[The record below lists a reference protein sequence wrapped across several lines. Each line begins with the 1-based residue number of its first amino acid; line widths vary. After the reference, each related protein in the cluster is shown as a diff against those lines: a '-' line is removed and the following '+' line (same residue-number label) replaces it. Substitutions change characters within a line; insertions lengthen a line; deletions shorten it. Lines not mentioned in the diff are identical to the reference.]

1 MLKEPVPAGH
11 TGGIAVRSIF
21 LGLTQGVV
29 LCLLAAC
36 GGGGGGDGGGG
47 DAGATGRLSVSTH
60 QLTFVANGPNGAT
73 PPAQTVTGFVNDFP
87 GGTLYLTI
95 TGTGQAVAS
104 ISPVVLT
111 SSTSGYAEVSVPSP
125 ATLGVGTYTG
135 LINVQACTSGTT
147 CASGN
152 LNSSPQTINV
162 TYHVAAVQS
171 SAGSLDFSIANV
183 SAAEDLRREVTLTTV
198 PSNQTWTAAVDANW
212 LHVTASGASGGTL
225 AATLDPDVLQG
236 LTNGQYTASVTVTP
250 GTYGPPLVLPV
261 TLDVQRTQIDHV
273 TPYVAYTGTSQEVI
287 IRGQQLSQ
295 LQIGNV
301 LFGST
306 PALSFTLVSD
316 TEIRA
321 TTPAALARGRHT
333 VHLQSAQGSAHELA
347 ELVVVDAPAFSAA
360 VLAYPQA
367 DLQAPNTII
376 YDAERAALAVSTW
389 HTTGSTSFIH
399 YRSTP
404 TGWAA
409 PTYIEPSNN
418 FGFALTADGK
428 EWILGSNKNVVHVN
442 AGDLSTVDTL
452 PSFVPPSG
460 TNDQVNFSVASD
472 GTIAMLGDE
481 YYGCGALIGLYDPR
495 KQRFRTSPYRPCQ
508 ANMAASGDGS
518 RIIVS
523 LRFDALAS
531 DDVMSLDVA
540 SGGASATGIHSLNN
554 FSPVLDRRGTRIVIG
569 RTQVY
574 NGAYLLLGTL
584 PSTTQAVVLR
594 PDGTRAYTFDHSGRL
609 RTFDL
614 TATPAGGA
622 FPELGIGIT
631 LAGDP
636 GRDQKAI
643 YSDAFVEMAITPD
656 GRTVFIA
663 GSKAVVVQ
671 PVP

>member
-1 MLKEPVPAGH
+1 M
-11 TGGIAVRSIF
+11 RSMF
-21 LGLTQGVV
+21 LGLVQAVV

-36 GGGGGGDGGGG
+36 GGGGGDGGNDGER
-47 DAGATGRLSVSTH
+47 ATGDLSVSTH

-73 PPAQTVTGFVNDFP
+73 PAAQAVTGYVFGVSS
-87 GGTLYLTI
+87 GTLYLTI
-95 TGTGQAVAS
+95 TGTGPAISS
-104 ISPVVLT
+104 ISPVFLT

-125 ATLGVGTYTG
+125 ASLGVGTYTG
-135 LINVQACTSGTT
+135 VINVRACTSNSA

-152 LNSSPQTINV
+152 LEGSPQIINV

-171 SAGSLDFSIANV
+171 SAGSLGFSIANAT
-183 SAAEDLRREVTLTTV
+183 AAGDLRREVTITSV
-198 PSNQTWTAAVDANW
+198 PSNQTWTAAADANW
-212 LHVTASGASGGTL
+212 LHVTASGTSGGTL

-236 LTNGQYTASVTVTP
+236 MTNGPYTASVTVTP

-261 TLDVQRTQIDHV
+261 TLDIHRTQVDQV

-287 IRGQQLSQ
+287 IRGQQFSQ
-295 LQIGNV
+295 MPIGNV
-301 LFGST
+301 LFAGT
-306 PALSFTLVSD
+306 PAPSFTLVSD

-321 TTPAALARGRHT
+321 TTPASLARGRHA
-333 VHLQSAQGSAHELA
+333 VHLQSTQGNAHELA
-347 ELVVVDAPAFSAA
+347 ELVVVDAPAFSAT
-360 VLAYPQA
+360 VLPYPRT
-367 DLQAPNTII
+367 DLQAPNAIA

-389 HTTGSTSFIH
+389 HTNSGATSFIH

-404 TGWAA
+404 TGWAT
-409 PTYIEPSNN
+409 PTYSQPFNN
-418 FGFALTADGK
+418 YGFALTADGK

-442 AGDLSTVDTL
+442 ADDLSTVRTL
-452 PSFVPPSG
+452 LSFAPPSG
-460 TNDQVNFSVASD
+460 SGNQVNFSVASD
-472 GTIAMLGDE
+472 GTIAMLSDQ

-523 LRFDALAS
+523 MPFDTVVS
-531 DDVMSLDVA
+531 DDVISLDVA
-540 SGGASATGIHSLNN
+540 SGAASVTGIHSLNN
-554 FSPVLDRRGTRIVIG
+554 FAPVLDRRGTRIVIN

-574 NGAYLLLGTL
+574 SSAYVLLGTL

-594 PDGTRAYTFDHSGRL
+594 PDGTRAYTFDQSTRL

-614 TATPAGGA
+614 TAMPAGGT
-622 FPELGIGIT
+622 FPEVGIGIT

-636 GRDQKAI
+636 GRDREAL
-643 YSDAFVEMAITPD
+643 YSAALVEMAITPD

-663 GSKAVVVQ
+663 GGKAVVVQ